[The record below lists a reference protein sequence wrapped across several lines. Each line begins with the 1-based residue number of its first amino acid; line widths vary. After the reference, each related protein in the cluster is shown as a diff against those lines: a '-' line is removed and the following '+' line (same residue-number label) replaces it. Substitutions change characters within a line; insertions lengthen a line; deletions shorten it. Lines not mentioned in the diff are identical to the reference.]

1 MHIAVI
7 GAGAMGGWTAHHL
20 LAQQA
25 KVTLFDHWGP
35 GHSRASSGGE
45 TRLIRG
51 VYGGDEVYT
60 SLVANAFR
68 EWKKFQDDIKQQVYF
83 PTGSLWLFSK
93 ADDSYARKA
102 IPLMAKEGL
111 VFEEWSRVQV
121 SERYPQVNI
130 ADVNSFFWE
139 EEAGFLLA
147 RKASQLVVQ
156 DFQTKG
162 GVFQSLA
169 AQPSAFVDGEM
180 PYLQL
185 QHGERFYADAYV
197 FACGPWLPQL
207 FPALLGDTLSV
218 SRQEIHYF
226 GTPAAGRNFHRPHFP
241 IWVDMGEKVY
251 YGVPDYDGR
260 GFKLADDTR
269 EGPMDPT
276 HGDRSPTP
284 EKIAAVKQYLAHRFP
299 LMADAPMIEARTC
312 QYTNSPNGHFLLD
325 QHPEANNVWLAGA
338 GCGHAFKMGPAV
350 GQLMADRILHQKPIP
365 ALFSL
370 SNLKS
375 ATVTSNQFEH

>member
-1 MHIAVI
+1 MHVAVI
-7 GAGAMGGWTAHHL
+7 GAGALGGWTAHHL
-20 LAQQA
+20 LDQQA

-35 GHSRASSGGE
+35 GHARASSGGE

-51 VYGGDEVYT
+51 VYGGDKVYT
-60 SLVANAFR
+60 ALVADAFR
-68 EWKKFQDDIKQQVYF
+68 EWRKFQDEIKQQVYF
-83 PTGSLWLFSK
+83 PTGSLWMFSK

-111 VFEEWSRVQV
+111 VFEEWSREEV
-121 SERYPQVNI
+121 SERYPQLNI
-130 ADVNSFFWE
+130 ADIRTFFWE

-147 RKASQLVVQ
+147 RKSCQLLVEN
-156 DFQTKG
+156 FQAKG
-162 GVFQSLA
+162 GTFQSIA

-185 QHGERFYADAYV
+185 QNGERFYADAYV

-207 FPALLGDTLSV
+207 FPALLNDMLSV

-226 GTPAAGRNFHRPHFP
+226 GTPAKGRAFHHPHLP

-276 HGDRSPTP
+276 HGDRGPTAA
-284 EKIAAVKQYLAHRFP
+284 KLDAVKQYLAHRFP
-299 LMADAPMIEARTC
+299 EMAGAPMTESRTC

-325 QHPEANNVWLAGA
+325 QHPQAKNVWLAGA
-338 GCGHAFKMGPAV
+338 GCGHAFKMGPAI
-350 GQLMADRILHQKPIP
+350 GKLMANQILHQRAIP
-365 ALFSL
+365 AIFSL
-370 SNLKS
+370 AHLQE
-375 ATVTSNQFEH
+375 AEVISNQFEH